1 MKNINFSFPQ
11 EKFRKNDLFL
21 ELKSKNVK
29 GKYMKKVSLLALSG
43 IIALALSGCGNDD
56 GVSGKV
62 ARSFKEA
69 CQNSTTEYDWLV
81 ADVKYKLINTDKDDR
96 RQERYVVYD
105 KDDQD
110 LEVGGI
116 GRYDLQNYAQFKLTH
131 DFDYAKIK
139 VRGKFQCIDSD
150 GYFDKA
156 PANVKPLKK
165 LIFFSSANTTVEEK

>member
-1 MKNINFSFPQ
+1 
-11 EKFRKNDLFL
+11 
-21 ELKSKNVK
+21 
-29 GKYMKKVSLLALSG
+29 MKKVSLLALSS
-43 IIALALSGCGNDD
+43 IMALTLSGCWNSD

-116 GRYDLQNYAQFKLTH
+116 GRYDLQNYAQFKLTL